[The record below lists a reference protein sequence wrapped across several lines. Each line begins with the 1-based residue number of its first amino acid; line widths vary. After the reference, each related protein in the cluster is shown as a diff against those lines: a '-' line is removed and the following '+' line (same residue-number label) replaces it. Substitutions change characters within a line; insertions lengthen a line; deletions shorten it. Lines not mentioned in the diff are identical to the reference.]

1 MLRLRAPDPAEPV
14 NSGLLQTFPERY
26 SKTEFGVTANAL
38 GRGCRTGVRNDQL
51 FGIYRR
57 RLATPTIAQKVI
69 QGRLN
74 LLLYRIGAPV
84 AHVGMLGIG
93 LDDIDTVFLCLL
105 DGRQYAGIGF
115 EIRIL

>member
-1 MLRLRAPDPAEPV
+1 MHASKLLGGCFRFPLGMLPSVFKNGIWCDSKRSSE
-14 NSGLLQTFPERY
+14 GLSDRGSKRSAFRY
-26 SKTEFGVTANAL
+26 LPRKV
-38 GRGCRTGVRNDQL
+38 
-51 FGIYRR
+51 
-57 RLATPTIAQKVI
+57 ATPTIAQKVI

-93 LDDIDTVFLCLL
+93 FDDIDTVFPCLL